1 MPHEGYS
8 AEGGPGGVLT
18 AYDPSTGRSAWRKS
32 ANGDV
37 QALTVMG
44 AEVYAGGHFLTF
56 SGYARQFFAAV
67 DGATGAV
74 DPTWAPSAY
83 GANCSSA
90 WPPDPCDDSV
100 WAMEADPSMG
110 RLYAGGD
117 FRKVSGA
124 AHAGFAQFS
133 RR

>member
-74 DPTWAPSAY
+74 DPTWAPH
-83 GANCSSA
+83 
-90 WPPDPCDDSV
+90 V
-100 WAMEADPSMG
+100 
-110 RLYAGGD
+110 
-117 FRKVSGA
+117 
-124 AHAGFAQFS
+124 GFAQFS
-133 RR
+133 QR